1 VDDLWCEEWQNG
13 IISPGNLRVLAKF
26 IRLITFGEKKEN
38 RLKFAV
44 VQQAEADDNAMK
56 LILTSGEL

>member
-1 VDDLWCEEWQNG
+1 MAEWH
-13 IISPGNLRVLAKF
+13 ISPGNLRVLAKF
-26 IRLITFGEKKEN
+26 IRLMTFGEKKEN